1 MPCSDGG
8 YREEYQRDREDML
21 ARIACAALTELERI
35 GQEDFLLLSND
46 EVREWWADHKEFDR
60 QRLEQER
67 QIAEL
72 KRRKQAALDKLS
84 DEEKLLL
91 GLK

>member
-8 YREEYQRDREDML
+8 YAEEYRRDREDML
-21 ARIACAALTELERI
+21 ARIACAALTELERL

-67 QIAEL
+67 QVAEL

-91 GLK
+91 GVK